1 MPVTDA
7 TPYPWSERHCV
18 IGGINYC
25 PIPEITIKAEGGV
38 RLLHSQYNQEPW
50 FALGITWA
58 AFFKSEKLRVKNQE

>member
-1 MPVTDA
+1 MFRICHNAFHDL
-7 TPYPWSERHCV
+7 YN
-18 IGGINYC
+18 INYR

-58 AFFKSEKLRVKNQE
+58 AFFKTENRKLKGEM